1 MKYSLTLSL
10 FLGLISKDAAG
21 LRLEHKHHHHH
32 GHKKMSQ
39 YDGDKQDW
47 VPDCQPGRD
56 PWAQATGGA
65 GTGGSY
71 PGVAITCQGFAQ
83 KASRAQYDGNTQA
96 WVDDCAPGRDP
107 LVQANGGAGTFPP
120 GSYPGVGIECQ
131 GFNKKKAHSMA
142 QYDGDK

>member
-10 FLGLISKDAAG
+10 FLGLVTKDAAA
-21 LRLEHKHHHHH
+21 LRLQHHHKHHH
-32 GHKKMSQ
+32 GHKKMAH

-71 PGVAITCQGFAQ
+71 PGV
-83 KASRAQYDGNTQA
+83 
-96 WVDDCAPGRDP
+96 
-107 LVQANGGAGTFPP
+107 
-120 GSYPGVGIECQ
+120 GINCQ
-131 GFNKKKAHSMA
+131 GFNQMQSRA
-142 QYDGDK
+142 